1 MRRRGA
7 TDWWVSVAPS
17 YSILSQFRDIK
28 RLAVM
33 NSTFQRIKAWRSR
46 RQLRSLERWE
56 QIRAEGKA
64 RFVFN
69 AALTY
74 GLTMVG
80 LTDVC
85 ERIFYSAQHSIS
97 LGSLI
102 YYLLGGIPIGL
113 IGWTSMEADYQKAL
127 RETRVQARVQ
137 ASPTGELPPHN
148 SPLRIT
154 ADSQSE

>member
-1 MRRRGA
+1 
-7 TDWWVSVAPS
+7 
-17 YSILSQFRDIK
+17 
-28 RLAVM
+28 M
-33 NSTFQRIKAWRSR
+33 NNSLKKFQAWRSR
-46 RQLRSLERWE
+46 RQQSSKRRELKRWE
-56 QIRAEGKA
+56 KIRARGKA

-74 GLTMVG
+74 GLTVVG
-80 LTDVC
+80 LTDVY

-127 RETRVQARVQ
+127 RETRVQA
-137 ASPTGELPPHN
+137 SPTGELPPPN